1 MLEALACGK
10 PVITTNLGEIPNII
24 KNGEHA
30 ILVNPNENEI
40 AQNILELLANPDL
53 TKFLGRNAA
62 LLVQQ
67 KYSIESIV
75 DQTVNVYT
83 EPVYR
88 KAHYIAAV
96 RVKNEL

>member
-1 MLEALACGK
+1 LIEALACEK
-10 PVITTNLGEIPNII
+10 LVITTNLGEIPNTI

-53 TKFLGRNAA
+53 AKFLGRNAA

-75 DQTVNVYT
+75 D
-83 EPVYR
+83 
-88 KAHYIAAV
+88 
-96 RVKNEL
+96 